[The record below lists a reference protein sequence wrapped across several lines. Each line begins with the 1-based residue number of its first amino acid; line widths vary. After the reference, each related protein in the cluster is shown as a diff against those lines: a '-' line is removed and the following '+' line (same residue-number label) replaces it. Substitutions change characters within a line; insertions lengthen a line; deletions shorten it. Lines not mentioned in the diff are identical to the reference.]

1 MASDPVV
8 TLHYDSLD
16 PSTTFTVTSDDFVD
30 GERLPDAQASGMFG
44 VSGGTDTSPQ
54 LSWSGAPDGTRS
66 YAVTCFDPEAP
77 TGSGFW
83 HWTVFDIPA
92 DVTSLAN
99 GVGTAD
105 GSKLPAGAVQ
115 ARTDANVP
123 GYVGAGP
130 PPGHGVHHYIF
141 TVHALDVEH
150 TGASADSMPAY
161 VGFTMFGHTL
171 ARATITGT
179 YDR

>member
-1 MASDPVV
+1 MADPVAS
-8 TLHYDSLD
+8 LHFDSIP
-16 PSTTFTVTSDDFVD
+16 PSETFTVTSTDFTD
-30 GERLPDAQASGMFG
+30 GAPLAAAHASGMFG
-44 VSGGTDTSPQ
+44 VPGGQDVSPQ
-54 LSWSGAPDGTRS
+54 LSWSGAPEGTKS
-66 YAVTCFDPEAP
+66 FAVTCFDPEAP

-92 DVTSLAN
+92 DVTSLDT

-105 GSKLPAGAVQ
+105 GSLLPSGAVQ

-130 PPGHGVHHYIF
+130 PPGHGPHRYVF
-141 TVHALDVEH
+141 VVHALDVEH
-150 TGASADSMPAY
+150 TGATADSMPAY

-179 YDR
+179 FER